1 MRTLE
6 DKRGGVPDEVRVR
19 LTAVAETWENGVI
32 YTERCSA
39 VLDIGEGYLRFKLG
53 KTPCTIWGSGLE
65 ILSYQDN
72 RLLARGEVERID
84 FG

>member
-1 MRTLE
+1 MAKKSNE
-6 DKRGGVPDEVRVR
+6 FWDE
-19 LTAVAETWENGVI
+19 LKISMTAPFQIWENGVI

-53 KTPCTIWGSGLE
+53 KIPCTIWGSGLE

>member
-1 MRTLE
+1 MA
-6 DKRGGVPDEVRVR
+6 KKSNGFWDE
-19 LTAVAETWENGVI
+19 LKISMTAPFQVWENGVS

-53 KTPCTIWGSGLE
+53 KIPCTIWGSGLE

>member
-1 MRTLE
+1 MAQ
-6 DKRGGVPDEVRVR
+6 KSNGFWDE
-19 LTAVAETWENGVI
+19 LKISMTAPFQVWENGVI

-53 KTPCTIWGSGLE
+53 KIPCTIWGSGLE

>member
-1 MRTLE
+1 MA
-6 DKRGGVPDEVRVR
+6 KRSNGFWDE
-19 LTAVAETWENGVI
+19 LKISMTAPFQVWENGVI

-53 KTPCTIWGSGLE
+53 KIPCTIWGSGLE

>member
-1 MRTLE
+1 MAK
-6 DKRGGVPDEVRVR
+6 KRNGFWDELKISMAAPFQV
-19 LTAVAETWENGVI
+19 WENGVI

-53 KTPCTIWGSGLE
+53 KIPCTIWGSGLE

>member
-1 MRTLE
+1 MA
-6 DKRGGVPDEVRVR
+6 KKSNGFWDE
-19 LTAVAETWENGVI
+19 LKISMTAPFQVWENGVI

-53 KTPCTIWGSGLE
+53 KIPCTIWGSGLE
-65 ILSYQDN
+65 MLSYQDN

>member
-1 MRTLE
+1 MA
-6 DKRGGVPDEVRVR
+6 KRNNGFWDE
-19 LTAVAETWENGVI
+19 LKISMTAPFQVWENGVI

-53 KTPCTIWGSGLE
+53 KIPCTIWGSGLE

>member
-1 MRTLE
+1 MA
-6 DKRGGVPDEVRVR
+6 KRSNGFWDE
-19 LTAVAETWENGVI
+19 LKISMTAPFQIWENGVI

-53 KTPCTIWGSGLE
+53 KIPCTIWGSGLE

>member
-1 MRTLE
+1 MA
-6 DKRGGVPDEVRVR
+6 KKSSGFWDE
-19 LTAVAETWENGVI
+19 LKISMTAPFQVWENGVI

-53 KTPCTIWGSGLE
+53 KIPCTIWGSGLE

>member
-1 MRTLE
+1 MA
-6 DKRGGVPDEVRVR
+6 KKSNGFWDE
-19 LTAVAETWENGVI
+19 LKISMTAPFQIWENGVI

-53 KTPCTIWGSGLE
+53 KIPCTIWGSGQE